1 MHSLRKRRSN
11 DAAPITRIL
20 PETGEAEAIFRRA
33 EATAR
38 GLDEVSRAIGAS
50 GGANAAAYE
59 LAEQYVAAFKVR
71 CRTVLC
77 LACSAEAWTLRSD
90 TVQLILTGSSRP
102 TALLRRPACL
112 HYPCILAVSP
122 RLLQP

>member
-1 MHSLRKRRSN
+1 MCP
-11 DAAPITRIL
+11 A
-20 PETGEAEAIFRRA
+20 GEAEAIFRRA

-71 CRTVLC
+71 GLC
-77 LACSAEAWTLRSD
+77 FTARLAEA
-90 TVQLILTGSSRP
+90 
-102 TALLRRPACL
+102 
-112 HYPCILAVSP
+112 
-122 RLLQP
+122 